1 MNKSLLAILAIIIV
15 IVGMVFSGYNGL
27 VSMNEN
33 VTGKWAQVENQL
45 QRRNDLI
52 PNLVNTVKGYA
63 AHETEVFKAV
73 ADARAKL
80 GGAATVAETN
90 KANSEMNSALSRLL
104 MVAEKYPDL
113 KANTNFTQLQDE
125 LAGTE
130 NRIAVSRKD
139 YNDAVQ
145 LYNAKIKSLPTSLYA
160 GAFGFEARD
169 YFKADEESKKVPQV
183 NF

>member
-1 MNKSLLAILAIIIV
+1 MSKSLLGIVAAIIIV
-15 IVGMVFSGYNGL
+15 VGMIFSSYNGL

-63 AHETEVFKAV
+63 NHETEVFKQV
-73 ADARAKL
+73 SDARAKL
-80 GGAATVAETN
+80 GGAKTVAETSA
-90 KANSEMNSALSRLL
+90 ANNEMNTALSRLL
-104 MVAEKYPDL
+104 MVAENYPEL
-113 KANTNFTQLQDE
+113 KSNTNFTQLQDE

-130 NRIAVSRKD
+130 NRIAVARKD

-145 LYNAKIKSLPTSLYA
+145 VYNAKIKSLPASLYA
-160 GAFGFEARD
+160 GAFGFTARD
-169 YFKADEESKKVPQV
+169 YFKADEAAQKVPQV
-183 NF
+183 KF

>member
-1 MNKSLLAILAIIIV
+1 MSKSLLGIVAAIV
-15 IVGMVFSGYNGL
+15 IVVGMLFSSYNGL

-45 QRRNDLI
+45 QRRSDLI

-63 AHETEVFKAV
+63 AHETEVFTAV

-80 GGAATVAETN
+80 GGAKTVAETN
-90 KANSEMNSALSRLL
+90 AANSEMNSALSRLL
-104 MVAEKYPDL
+104 LVAENYPEL
-113 KANTNFTQLQDE
+113 KSNTNFTQLQDE

-130 NRIAVSRKD
+130 NRIAVARKD

-145 LYNAKIKSLPTSLYA
+145 VYNAKIKSLPASLYA
-160 GAFGFEARD
+160 GALGFTARD
-169 YFKADEESKKVPQV
+169 YFKADEAAQKVPQV
-183 NF
+183 KF